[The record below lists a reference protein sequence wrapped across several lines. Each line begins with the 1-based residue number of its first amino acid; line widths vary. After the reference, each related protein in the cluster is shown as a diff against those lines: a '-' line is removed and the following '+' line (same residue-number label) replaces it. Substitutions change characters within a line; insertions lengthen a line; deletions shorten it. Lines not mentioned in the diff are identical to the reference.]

1 MSEEQQG
8 GFLTQLKNQILAG
21 VGVTITALST
31 MFIDEIKS
39 IVGIEDPVEE
49 TTTEPA
55 KPQDIIINI
64 PEQKKDTVVK
74 KVYVAP
80 KKEKTETQK
89 RKDEGFDW

>member
-39 IVGIEDPVEE
+39 LVGIKDPVEE
-49 TTTEPA
+49 TTAEPA

-74 KVYVAP
+74 KVYVTP

>member
-49 TTTEPA
+49 TTAEPA

-80 KKEKTETQK
+80 KEEKTETQK